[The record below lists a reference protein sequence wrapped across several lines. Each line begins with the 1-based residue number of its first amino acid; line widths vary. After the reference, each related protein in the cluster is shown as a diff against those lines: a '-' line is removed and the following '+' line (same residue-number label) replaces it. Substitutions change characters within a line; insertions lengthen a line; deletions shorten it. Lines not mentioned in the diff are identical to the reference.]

1 MGCRWV
7 GGFLRI
13 MPRGSILLRIQ
24 DGAMYGKSRMYVSKK
39 FCFKT
44 RAHFSWTYITWTFV
58 SNTLDHLCF
67 CFSGLWEYILGVPYG
82 GVYTVSRLGGVVPVQ
97 LLVSGGARSD
107 AGQ

>member
-1 MGCRWV
+1 MS
-7 GGFLRI
+7 
-13 MPRGSILLRIQ
+13 PGSILLRIQ
-24 DGAMYGKSRMYVSKK
+24 DGAMYGKSRMYIKFWVPKK

-97 LLVSGGARSD
+97 LLVGGGVRSG